1 MGNDSAQN
9 SGYFVL
15 SLAMLFFGSHSL
27 RFYFIFL
34 CTVYVSCQSFSNCK
48 TKACILWT
56 HSASF
61 TWFGALKLCNQW
73 NACFCGTSCFKRRL
87 PHLLEMYSPGCCTG
101 ISFIPNTYLM
111 LISELLGLPKERGT
125 DKFTRYCI
133 KVVQC
138 VNHS

>member
-1 MGNDSAQN
+1 M
-9 SGYFVL
+9 
-15 SLAMLFFGSHSL
+15 

-34 CTVYVSCQSFSNCK
+34 CTVYVSYQSLSNRK

-56 HSASF
+56 DSASF

-73 NACFCGTSCFKRRL
+73 NACFCSTSCFKRRL

-111 LISELLGLPKERGT
+111 PISELLGLPKDREALISLQDTALKLSNVCITHKANKILIFVIWFYFG
-125 DKFTRYCI
+125 YCFLF
-133 KVVQC
+133 
-138 VNHS
+138 HP